1 MPSRIQPLPGGNAD
15 TGPTIST
22 SLQCGRFSLSLKFPL
37 IMGVVNITPDSF
49 SDGGMFLSPA
59 AAIAQGR
66 RLADEGAAILD
77 IGAES
82 SRPGA
87 QPVSEEEELARL
99 MPVLEALATLPL
111 PVSVDTRRAGVMRA
125 VLAAG
130 ASMINDIEALGA
142 PGALEAVAKS
152 TCAVCLMH
160 KKGDPATM
168 QADPRYDDV
177 VREVADFLAARAAAA
192 LAAGIVAERIVID
205 PGFGFGKTA
214 DHNLELLRH
223 LGVLAATG
231 LPVLAG
237 LSRKATLG
245 RLTGRPA
252 GERTVASVTAA
263 LLAAQRGARILRV
276 HDVGDTRDALAV
288 WRAVEAR

>member
-1 MPSRIQPLPGGNAD
+1 
-15 TGPTIST
+15 
-22 SLQCGRFSLSLKFPL
+22 
-37 IMGVVNITPDSF
+37 MGVVNITPDSF

-87 QPVSEEEELARL
+87 QPVSEEQELARL

-111 PVSVDTRRAGVMRA
+111 PLSVDTRRAGVMRA

-130 ASMINDIEALGA
+130 ASMINDIDALGA

-160 KKGDPATM
+160 KKGEPATM

-192 LAAGIVAERIVID
+192 QAAGIVAERIVID

-214 DHNLELLRH
+214 DHNIELLRH

-252 GERTVASVTAA
+252 GERMVASVTAA

-276 HDVGDTRDALAV
+276 HDVGETRDALAV